1 MLKGDKA
8 DIPTSQWRK
17 CPSWSRP
24 SNHIF
29 FRHDIR
35 YALAT
40 VELSLR
46 RWLQPEEGSAFPLP
60 GRILPLRKNSRS
72 LAAPVMT
79 RTIAVATTQLSSR
92 RWLQPEEGSAFPLS
106 GRILPLRTNCRSL
119 AAPVMTK
126 IGRAADVTAQAGQV
140 SAIALQNLEHLHG
153 RQRSSGRQR
162 NFRFLRFNEAVHAVK
177 RNSRQGRPQFE
188 AREAFSGSG
197 VL

>member
-1 MLKGDKA
+1 MASARGGICFSALRKDPSPAEEQQIPGCARDDKNNC
-8 DIPTSQWRK
+8 R
-17 CPSWSRP
+17 R
-24 SNHIF
+24 NHAIV
-29 FRHDIR
+29 ITTT
-35 YALAT
+35 ASA
-40 VELSLR
+40 
-46 RWLQPEEGSAFPLP
+46 QEGSAPLP
-60 GRILPLRKNSRS
+60 GRVLFLRTNSRS